1 MCKQN
6 IQLIAT
12 DLDDT
17 LLRDDLT
24 ISDFTQDVL
33 SRARDAGARVILAS
47 GRMIPAM
54 MRLQRRSN
62 L

>member
-33 SRARDAGARVILAS
+33 SRARA
-47 GRMIPAM
+47 
-54 MRLQRRSN
+54 
-62 L
+62 